1 MKVTAIAMVAAAS
14 VSLAACG
21 GHDDG
26 AKTAG
31 KAMSASASATPSP
44 SSDLLFT
51 KGKINKNDFSSALI
65 SSVKKMTMYH
75 MDGSTNFAESGEKHT
90 IKLSSDYDGRDQAK
104 PKAHMLMSEPSEGK
118 KVEVVVIGKD
128 IYKKSGSKWVKSPHS
143 GDGMGLAD
151 IAETLRTSSKAID
164 SVTYVGQEP
173 RGHRFDVVLDPA
185 KLGGGKTA
193 AARKESVKATYWLD
207 DSKRVVGMKLDASV
221 DGRSAAMDVS
231 MSKFGEPVNIPKV
244 S

>member
-1 MKVTAIAMVAAAS
+1 MPVFGLVMPCKYIHAFSQKGRHFSGRDSYATYFRNS
-14 VSLAACG
+14 REGYSHRHGSCGERVSG
-21 GHDDG
+21 GMWWSRRW

-104 PKAHMLMSEPSEGK
+104 PKAHMLMSEPGEGK

-185 KLGGGKTA
+185 KLGGGKRQPPA
-193 AARKESVKATYWLD
+193 
-207 DSKRVVGMKLDASV
+207 KRA
-221 DGRSAAMDVS
+221 
-231 MSKFGEPVNIPKV
+231 
-244 S
+244 